1 MVKRYLSVRSLSEVQ
16 ELLVSEFPPRI
27 LTGNVPLE
35 RAAGRI
41 TARPI
46 FSRFS
51 VPEIHLSAM
60 DGIAVM
66 SRDTVTASEQH
77 PVVLDNAIRVNTG
90 NIVPPGYDAVIMI
103 EDTWQEGEKYAI
115 RKSAAPWQ
123 HIRPAGEDLAE
134 SEMVLPSGHRIRS
147 YEIGGLATYGITL
160 PEVVSV
166 RIGLVPTGSELV
178 SPGTRPAPGQ
188 VVESNTLM
196 ASAMLEEAGARCTR
210 YPFVQDDPALIRAA
224 VASAA
229 EENDIVIVSAGS
241 SAGTRD
247 YTADVIAELGEVL
260 VHGVAIKPGKPAIIG
275 RIHSKPV
282 FGLPGYPLS
291 ALTVLREIILP
302 FLATYGLSVPAPE
315 TIRATLTSEIA
326 KEIGQDEFVLCTLGR
341 VGRRWVVSP
350 QSKGAGVQMSAIRSN
365 AYIRVPFNSEGFE
378 DGEEVDA
385 LLTVPHQA
393 AENSLLLTGSHDPVI
408 DYLTDMLGQRRIP
421 LLSTNVGSM
430 GGLLALAKDQCHAA
444 PTHLLAPDGSYNTVF
459 IKKYL
464 KKTEVDLLCVAER
477 QQGIVSREGLHISDL
492 PGRQF
497 INRQKGS
504 GTRILLD
511 YELERQGISPT
522 AIPGY
527 EREATTH
534 IAVALAVKSG
544 EADAGMCVYSAARTL
559 GLSFV
564 PVATERYELA
574 IRHEHRNEPRVAAMI
589 ETIRSEEFRA
599 VLAVLGGYD
608 TKDTGIIRTV

>member
-41 TARPI
+41 TSRPI

-365 AYIRVPFNSEGFE
+365 ACIRVPFNSEGFE